1 MPGPFSSVILFGAAE
16 PMKLPQ
22 LNNATLHKLQQRLS
36 TAISGQDRHYSCVRQ
51 FNEEDCGAA
60 CIATIC
66 EHHGRTI
73 SLGQMRECV
82 GTMATG
88 TTLLG
93 LKRGAELLGLQ
104 ARAARADASLIDH
117 LNDVPLP
124 MVCHWNGNHW
134 VVLHERKGDQLV
146 IADPAVGIREVHR
159 DHFLQHWQNGVVLLL
174 EPDQAR
180 FNTGDNHQ
188 ANKGLWVLTE
198 FVKPFKG
205 LLLQVLMLNIVI
217 GTLAL
222 SMPVLMQIL
231 TDDVLVRGDYH
242 MLTSLAIGIMLLT
255 ALRNGLGWVQG
266 HMVGHFGQK
275 LQLQMIMH
283 YGQRLF
289 HLPINYFESH
299 RSGEVVSRIGDIE
312 HINGLLTG
320 VVTGLPS
327 QLCIAAI
334 SLIWML
340 TYSAPLTLAAVACYA
355 AVVICNLSFLPAV
368 QSKIKKL
375 LVGSSENQG
384 YLVEVFRAATVLK
397 TTEATPQAWQEYQRN
412 FGRLARLSWDTTKLR
427 LNESTATSLLGG
439 LTSIALL
446 WYGSSFV
453 INSQL
458 SIGQLLA
465 FNGMGANVLGFLAG
479 LSGLSQELI
488 TSGVV
493 LRRLSEVLERDPE
506 NANEAEKHHA
516 GISSQAPIRCN
527 DISWHYPGRRALLD
541 HFTLDIPGGLTTAL
555 IGESGCGKS
564 SITKLIAGIYPLEH
578 GSIHYGS
585 FSSRDLNLDSLRRQV
600 VLVPQESHFFNRSI
614 FDNFAFTHPGVDFA
628 QVVEACQLAMAD
640 DFIHDLP
647 DGYGTVLGE
656 FGANLSGG
664 QKQRLAIARALIN
677 DPPVL
682 IMDESTSAL
691 DPVLEQRLMNRL
703 LHHRKGRTTILV
715 SHRPSV
721 ILRADWIVYIER
733 GQVKQQDNPTVLRD
747 SAMVSPYLNA
757 A

>member
-1 MPGPFSSVILFGAAE
+1 
-16 PMKLPQ
+16 MKIPHLDYKS
-22 LNNATLHKLQQRLS
+22 LRSLQQRLT
-36 TAISGQDRHYSCVRQ
+36 TAIAGHGHHYTCVRQ

-66 EHHGRTI
+66 EHYGRKLT
-73 SLGQMRECV
+73 LGRVREYV

-93 LKRGAELLGLQ
+93 LKRGAEQLGLQ
-104 ARAARADASLIDH
+104 ARAAKADASLVEH
-117 LNDVPLP
+117 LDELPLP

-134 VVLHERKGDQLV
+134 VVLHGSKGDQLV
-146 IADPAVGIREVHR
+146 IADPAVGIREIPKHA
-159 DHFLQHWQNGVVLLL
+159 FLQHWQNGVVLLL
-174 EPDQAR
+174 EPDPAR
-180 FNTGDNHQ
+180 FNIADEEPE

-231 TDDVLVRGDYH
+231 TDDVLVRGDVQ

-334 SLIWML
+334 SLIWMF
-340 TYSAPLTLAAVACYA
+340 TYSAPLTLAAVLCYA
-355 AVVICNLSFLPAV
+355 AVVVCNLCFLPAV

-506 NANEAEKHHA
+506 NANETDKHHA

-541 HFTLDIPGGLTTAL
+541 HFTLEIPGGLTTAL

-640 DFIHDLP
+640 DFIHELP

-691 DPVLEQRLMNRL
+691 DPVLEQRLMDRL
-703 LHHRKGRTTILV
+703 LAYRKGRTTILV

-733 GQVKQQDNPTVLRD
+733 GQVKQQDKPNALRE
-747 SAMVSPYLNA
+747 SSMVSPYLTA

>member
-1 MPGPFSSVILFGAAE
+1 
-16 PMKLPQ
+16 MKITNLHHRTIHQ
-22 LNNATLHKLQQRLS
+22 LSQGLRKLITGRDES
-36 TAISGQDRHYSCVRQ
+36 YACVRQ

-60 CIATIC
+60 CIATVC
-66 EHHGRTI
+66 EHYGRRL
-73 SLGQMRECV
+73 SLGRVRESV

-93 LKRGAELLGLQ
+93 LKRGAEQLGLQ
-104 ARAARADASLIDH
+104 ARAARAENSLIDH
-117 LNDVPLP
+117 LDDLPLP

-134 VVLHERKGDQLV
+134 VVLHGLKGDQIV
-146 IADPAVGIREVHR
+146 IADPAIGIRELTR
-159 DHFLQHWQNGVVLLL
+159 ESFLQHWQNGVVLLL
-174 EPDQAR
+174 EPDPAR
-180 FNTGDNHQ
+180 FSQEEEPTTNR
-188 ANKGLWVLTE
+188 GLWALTE
-198 FVKPFKG
+198 FIRPFKG

-222 SMPVLMQIL
+222 SMPILMQIL
-231 TDDVLVRGDYH
+231 TDDVLVRGDVQ
-242 MLTSLAIGIMLLT
+242 MLTSLSIGIMALT
-255 ALRNGLGWVQG
+255 ALRNGLGWMQG
-266 HMVGHFGQK
+266 YMVGHFGQK

-289 HLPINYFESH
+289 HLPISYFESH

-340 TYSAPLTLAAVACYA
+340 TYSAPLTVAAVACYA
-355 AVVICNLSFLPAV
+355 AVVLCNVSFLPAV
-368 QSKIKKL
+368 QSKIKKM
-375 LVGSSENQG
+375 LVGASENQG

-412 FGRLARLSWDTTKLR
+412 FGRLARLSWDTTQLR

-453 INSQL
+453 IDQQL

-479 LSGLSQELI
+479 LSGLSQELV

-506 NANEAEKHHA
+506 NANAARQHHA

-527 DISWHYPGRRALLD
+527 DISWHYPGRRPLLN
-541 HFTLDIPGGLTTAL
+541 HFSLEIPGGLTTAL

-564 SITKLIAGIYPLEH
+564 SITKLIAGIYPLEQ

-585 FSSRDLNLDSLRRQV
+585 FSARDLNLESLRRQV
-600 VLVPQESHFFNRSI
+600 VLVPQDSHFFNRSI

-628 QVVEACQLAMAD
+628 QVVEACQLALAD
-640 DFIHDLP
+640 DFIQDLP

-691 DPVLEQRLMNRL
+691 DPVLEQRLMERL
-703 LHHRKGRTTILV
+703 LTDRKGKTTILV

-733 GQVKQQDNPTVLRD
+733 GQVKQQDSPSALSET
-747 SAMVSPYLNA
+747 AMVSPYLSA

>member
-1 MPGPFSSVILFGAAE
+1 MPFPKIRTANLQTLSRKIDALINGARKREA
-16 PMKLPQ
+16 
-22 LNNATLHKLQQRLS
+22 
-36 TAISGQDRHYSCVRQ
+36 CVRQ

-66 EHHGRTI
+66 EHYGQKLSIGRI
-73 SLGQMRECV
+73 RECV
-82 GTMATG
+82 GTMSTG

-93 LKRGAELLGLQ
+93 LKRGAEQLGLQ
-104 ARAARADASLIDH
+104 ARAARADANLIDH
-117 LNDVPLP
+117 LDDVPLP

-134 VVLHERKGDQLV
+134 VVLHGRRGDQLV
-146 IADPAVGIREVHR
+146 IADPAVGIREIAKHT
-159 DHFLQHWQNGVVLLL
+159 FLQHWQNGVVLLV
-174 EPDQAR
+174 EPDPAR
-180 FNTGDNHQ
+180 FHAADEQ
-188 ANKGLWVLTE
+188 ATNKGLWVLTE

-231 TDDVLVRGDYH
+231 TDDVLVRGDVQ

-255 ALRNGLGWVQG
+255 VLRNGLGWVQG

-327 QLCIAAI
+327 QFCIAAI

-368 QSKIKKL
+368 QTKIKKL

-427 LNESTATSLLGG
+427 LNEGTVTSLLGG

-453 INSQL
+453 INSQM

-506 NANEAEKHHA
+506 NAHESHRHHA
-516 GISSQAPIRCN
+516 GISAQAPIRCN
-527 DISWHYPGRRALLD
+527 NISWHYPGRRALLD
-541 HFTLDIPGGLTTAL
+541 HFTLEIPGGLTTAL

-614 FDNFAFTHPGVDFA
+614 FDNFSFTHPGVDFA

-691 DPVLEQRLMNRL
+691 DPVLEQRLMDRL
-703 LHHRKGRTTILV
+703 LSYRKGRTTILV

-733 GQVKQQDNPTVLRD
+733 GQVKQQDSPVALRE
-747 SAMVSPYLNA
+747 SAMVSPYLTA

>member
-1 MPGPFSSVILFGAAE
+1 
-16 PMKLPQ
+16 MKRPQ
-22 LNNATLHKLQQRLS
+22 LKLNSLRSLRKRIQTL
-36 TAISGQDRHYSCVRQ
+36 ISGQDTHYACVRQ

-60 CIATIC
+60 CIATVC
-66 EHHGRTI
+66 EHYGQTK
-73 SLGQMRECV
+73 SLARVRVCV
-82 GTMATG
+82 GTLATG

-93 LKRGAELLGLQ
+93 LKRGAEELGLQ
-104 ARAARADASLIDH
+104 ARAAKADLSLLQH
-117 LNDVPLP
+117 LSEIPLP
-124 MVCHWNGNHW
+124 MICHWNGNHW
-134 VVLHERKGDQLV
+134 VVLHAVKDNHLV
-146 IADPAVGIREVHR
+146 IADPAVGIREIAKDEFAKR
-159 DHFLQHWQNGVVLLL
+159 WQNGVVLLV
-174 EPDQAR
+174 EPDPSR
-180 FNTGDNHQ
+180 FNKQEEESGHR
-188 ANKGLWVLTE
+188 GLWVLTE
-198 FVKPFKG
+198 FLKPFKG
-205 LLLQVLMLNIVI
+205 LLVQVLMLNIVI

-327 QLCIAAI
+327 QFCIATI
-334 SLIWML
+334 SLIWMF
-340 TYSAPLTLAAVACYA
+340 TYSAPLTLAAVLCYA
-355 AVVICNLSFLPAV
+355 AVVVCNLSFLPAV

-506 NANEAEKHHA
+506 NANETDKHHA

-541 HFTLDIPGGLTTAL
+541 HFTLEIPGGCTTAL

-585 FSSRDLNLDSLRRQV
+585 FSARDLNLDSLRRQV

-691 DPVLEQRLMNRL
+691 DPVLEQRLMDRL
-703 LHHRKGRTTILV
+703 LAYRKGRTTILV

-733 GQVKQQDNPTVLRD
+733 GQVKQQDKPNALRE
-747 SAMVSPYLNA
+747 SSMVSPYLTA

>member
-1 MPGPFSSVILFGAAE
+1 
-16 PMKLPQ
+16 
-22 LNNATLHKLQQRLS
+22 
-36 TAISGQDRHYSCVRQ
+36 
-51 FNEEDCGAA
+51 
-60 CIATIC
+60 
-66 EHHGRTI
+66 
-73 SLGQMRECV
+73 
-82 GTMATG
+82 
-88 TTLLG
+88 
-93 LKRGAELLGLQ
+93 
-104 ARAARADASLIDH
+104 
-117 LNDVPLP
+117 
-124 MVCHWNGNHW
+124 
-134 VVLHERKGDQLV
+134 
-146 IADPAVGIREVHR
+146 
-159 DHFLQHWQNGVVLLL
+159 
-174 EPDQAR
+174 
-180 FNTGDNHQ
+180 
-188 ANKGLWVLTE
+188 
-198 FVKPFKG
+198 
-205 LLLQVLMLNIVI
+205 
-217 GTLAL
+217 
-222 SMPVLMQIL
+222 
-231 TDDVLVRGDYH
+231 
-242 MLTSLAIGIMLLT
+242 
-255 ALRNGLGWVQG
+255 
-266 HMVGHFGQK
+266 
-275 LQLQMIMH
+275 
-283 YGQRLF
+283 
-289 HLPINYFESH
+289 
-299 RSGEVVSRIGDIE
+299 
-312 HINGLLTG
+312 
-320 VVTGLPS
+320 
-327 QLCIAAI
+327 
-334 SLIWML
+334 
-340 TYSAPLTLAAVACYA
+340 
-355 AVVICNLSFLPAV
+355 
-368 QSKIKKL
+368 
-375 LVGSSENQG
+375 VGSSENQG

-479 LSGLSQELI
+479 LSGLSQELV

-506 NANEAEKHHA
+506 NAHDTHKHHA

-527 DISWHYPGRRALLD
+527 DISWHYPGRRALLN
-541 HFTLDIPGGLTTAL
+541 HFTLEIPGGLTTAL

-640 DFIHDLP
+640 EFIHELP

-691 DPVLEQRLMNRL
+691 DPVLEQRLMDRL
-703 LHHRKGRTTILV
+703 LAYRKGRTTILV

-733 GQVKQQDNPTVLRD
+733 GQVKQQDKPNALRE
-747 SAMVSPYLNA
+747 SSMVSPYLTA